1 MKKIKVLLLAMMLTL
16 TAVISAVSTSAA
28 SSDYLPGGKNYL
40 GATNLE
46 YTPQGNFDTINNIK
60 VKPNTDYVL
69 SFGYHGITQGTEIYI
84 ELYNDTSMF
93 SDLYFSNSEI
103 ANNDRNVDGETVLY
117 ITFNTG
123 SANYIK
129 VDMNDLSFSSVNHA
143 FDEFLQLEEGTIP
156 TSYETY
162 IEPVG
167 DDNVAPEY
175 TYSNV
180 SVDSPYYDLLTV
192 SEIQSQLQAVDDQDG
207 DVSDRIQV
215 YEDQYT
221 SITPKVVG
229 DEYFIMFMVDDT
241 AGNSAYLRV
250 DVNVVDDKLPTIQHN
265 STTHQDGAVFNFE
278 WFDDEYSPATLSNTP
293 FAQFFSNSTLIDEY
307 HGNATFENG
316 ALSSTAIADG
326 WTESITGDVFDPF
339 TPGNYTVNQHYTDPS
354 GNTMTITF
362 NITINS
368 NDAPVING
376 PNSIDYEAVDF
387 NANDVLNDYSA
398 TDTEDGNL
406 TLSIKSH
413 DHSSNVL
420 GAYTFV
426 LSATDSFG
434 IETTK
439 TITVNLV
446 DTTPGVFK
454 IDGIQASTY
463 NHTVNMSDTT
473 SLQALIDSITVTDA
487 YDGNITTDMV
497 IPTYPSFEVPGTSDL
512 TLSVTDSSGNTS
524 TLVITVTVADDI
536 PPVVNGATKIV
547 KGLTETLTLSDIFAE
562 LTVSDNVDSN
572 LSLDLISDTYT
583 GNSSNVGSYLV
594 KYKATDTAG
603 NITYHDVRVWVVD
616 NQAPAWIINDY
627 FVNLGIN
634 ESMTRAELVSLLQS
648 AGMIGSDISYT
659 VTFLSDEYS
668 GNEEIEGAYS
678 VVMNIT
684 YENGSEEQIAVQ
696 MNVPEPVSD
705 DVITVEPEENLTG
718 FQKLWNGITDF
729 GNKAWNIIKAIWNF
743 GTDVLGG
750 VWDFFFERDAN
761 VIPVDDTEETTTL
774 SSELPYDDNDTTEP
788 TELPY
793 TPTTGIPAYEI

>member
-16 TAVISAVSTSAA
+16 TAVISAVSASA
-28 SSDYLPGGKNYL
+28 SS
-40 GATNLE
+40 
-46 YTPQGNFDTINNIK
+46 
-60 VKPNTDYVL
+60 
-69 SFGYHGITQGTEIYI
+69 
-84 ELYNDTSMF
+84 
-93 SDLYFSNSEI
+93 SDLYDDSARNEEHILMDNTRYGFNIVWTGDQIDFLDSLGTGTFSVTTYGSNGVPNQTIGGDSSFWYNQDNLYQDFTTD
-103 ANNDRNVDGETVLY
+103 ANTPYMFIEVSG
-117 ITFNTG
+117 
-123 SANYIK
+123 NYTLAQNYLDI
-129 VDMNDLSFSSVNHA
+129 
-143 FDEFLQLEEGTIP
+143 QLVV
-156 TSYETY
+156 
-162 IEPVG
+162 IE
-167 DDNVAPEY
+167 DNVAPEY

-180 SVDSPYYDLLTV
+180 SVDTPYYDLATV
-192 SEIQSQLQAVDDQDG
+192 SEIQAQLQAVDDQDG
-207 DVSDRIQV
+207 DVTDRIEV
-215 YEDQYT
+215 YNDQYS

-229 DEYFIMFMVDDT
+229 DEYFIMFVVDDF

-250 DVNVVDDKLPTIQHN
+250 DVNVVDNKLPTIQHN
-265 STTHQDGAVFNFE
+265 STTHQDGAIFNFE
-278 WFDDEYSPATLSNTP
+278 WFDDEYTPATLSNTP
-293 FAQFFSNSTLIDEY
+293 FMQFFANSTLNDEY
-307 HGNATFENG
+307 HGSASFENG
-316 ALSSTAIADG
+316 ALSSVAIVNG
-326 WTESITGDVFDPF
+326 WSESITGDAFDPF

-376 PNSIDYEAVDF
+376 ANSIDYEAVNFDV
-387 NANDVLNDYSA
+387 NDVLNDYTS

-413 DHSSNVL
+413 DHSSNTL

-487 YDGNITTDMV
+487 YDGNITGDMV
-497 IPTYPSFEVPGTSDL
+497 IPSYPSFDVPGTTDL
-512 TLSVTDSSGNTS
+512 TLSATDSSGNTS

-547 KGLTETLTLSDIFAE
+547 KGLTETLTLSDILSE
-562 LTVSDNVDSN
+562 LSVADNVDSN
-572 LSLDLISDTYT
+572 LTLELVSDTYT
-583 GNSSNVGSYLV
+583 GNSSNIGSYLV

-696 MNVPEPVSD
+696 MNVPEAQSE

-718 FQKLWNGITDF
+718 FQKLWNGLTNF
-729 GNKAWNIIKAIWNF
+729 GDKAWNVIKAIWNF
-743 GTDVLGG
+743 GKDVIGS
-750 VWDFFFERDAN
+750 VWDFFFERETD
-761 VIPVDDTEETTTL
+761 VIPVDDTEEQTTTL
-774 SSELPYDDNDTTEP
+774 SSELPYDDTDTTEP